1 RTRIA
6 QLPEMLLELAHP
18 APLSK
23 SGAFRIL
30 FANQSNRSQKPKAI
44 PLPSRGGWTPSLS
57 LELMLLH
64 RKMD

>member
-1 RTRIA
+1 
-6 QLPEMLLELAHP
+6 MLLELAHP

-44 PLPSRGGWTPSLS
+44 PLPSRGGMRPPKTQTP
-57 LELMLLH
+57 
-64 RKMD
+64 